1 MYSGDVILVDHI
13 WADVD
18 YWVDT
23 LLPKLK
29 SFYVHIA
36 REIRTLWQILHGML

>member
-1 MYSGDVILVDHI
+1 MVYSGDVIFVDHT
-13 WADVD
+13 WADLD

-23 LLPKLK
+23 LLK